1 MHAHCCTELAFAA
14 KRSSAPCAPGRRSLG
29 PRLQRLT
36 TRAALPSEHE
46 DAPTE
51 KRDAGLNAAS
61 RAPGPV
67 EAVVWGGTLPS
78 PRRAALGGLGALA
91 ITFGGNLGGATTW
104 LLGLAPER
112 ARALRLDAVFPVD
125 GLKRVLSTSA
135 SYELLVPKDW
145 LADQTI
151 ARRRAALAEL
161 ERGPLDPPSLRA
173 ANARRSALPDSAYGP
188 PGSSGEENISVI
200 VENANAFGVRF
211 TLASMGSARE
221 VAERLLANVIARPGS
236 GKTATLVDVQE
247 AQNDSTSLPVYR
259 LEFIVRSEQ
268 PAFERHNLSIL
279 YGSADGRL
287 YTFTA
292 QCSQENW
299 AAQEAQL
306 RECAA
311 SFRVWV

>member
-1 MHAHCCTELAFAA
+1 MHAYRAELAFTATRSTA
-14 KRSSAPCAPGRRSLG
+14 KPAGVLERSVRR
-29 PRLQRLT
+29 QRRV
-36 TRAALPSEHE
+36 TRAALPE
-46 DAPTE
+46 
-51 KRDAGLNAAS
+51 RDD
-61 RAPGPV
+61 APGPV
-67 EAVVWGGTLPS
+67 DVVLWGGTLPS

-91 ITFGGNLGGATTW
+91 ITLGGNLGGATSW
-104 LLGLAPER
+104 VLGLAPER
-112 ARALRLDAVFPVD
+112 AQELRLDALFPVA
-125 GLKRVLSTSA
+125 GFKRVVSTSA
-135 SYELLVPKDW
+135 SYEMLIPQNW

-188 PGSSGEENISVI
+188 PGSSGEDNISVI

-211 TLASMGSARE
+211 TLASMGSAND

-236 GKTATLVDVQE
+236 GKTATLLDVHE
-247 AQNDSTSLPVYR
+247 VQNDSTALPIYR
-259 LEFIVRSEQ
+259 LEFTVRSET
-268 PAFERHNLSIL
+268 PAWARHNLAIL

-287 YTFTA
+287 YTYTA
-292 QCSQENW
+292 QCSQADW

-306 RECAA
+306 RKCAA